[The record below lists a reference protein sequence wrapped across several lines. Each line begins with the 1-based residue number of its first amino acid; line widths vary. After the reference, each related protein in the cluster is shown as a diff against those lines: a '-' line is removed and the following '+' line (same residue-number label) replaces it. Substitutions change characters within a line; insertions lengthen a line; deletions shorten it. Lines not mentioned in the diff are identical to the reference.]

1 MKTRWKSSLLL
12 LFLCCGV
19 GCDDAPA
26 PQPLS
31 AQQKYEK
38 AQALLK
44 PNVENA
50 ASDVRGALQL
60 LREAAQAGYL
70 PAMLDYAGIFLE
82 GSKDGSVT
90 KNRVEAMQWY
100 RRAAAAGSMEAEYYI
115 GFILYGDR
123 KVEAA
128 MPYFQRAA
136 DAGIPEAQFLYG
148 RILLQKNDARGVD
161 YVRRAAE
168 SDRAATVAQAAYT
181 MGVVCQ
187 EGRGGQKVDLPQ
199 AVEWFKRSADAGDPR
214 ALHLVG
220 LMYLNGKGVEQDEQ
234 KGATMLRLAAGQ
246 DYPAAIKDYITYLQS
261 LDDPTPYADEIR
273 AWATRLQEL
282 QKNAK
287 P

>member
-1 MKTRWKSSLLL
+1 MKTRFCSSLLL
-12 LFLCCGV
+12 LFMCCGV

-44 PNVENA
+44 PNVEHA
-50 ASDVRGALQL
+50 ASDISGALQM
-60 LREAAQAGYL
+60 LREAAQEGYL
-70 PAMLDYAGIFLE
+70 PAMLDYAGVFLE
-82 GSKDGSVT
+82 GSKDGVVP
-90 KNRVEAMQWY
+90 KNRVEALQWY
-100 RRAAAAGSMEAEYYI
+100 RRAAAAGSKEAEYYI
-115 GFILYGDR
+115 GFILYGERNVD
-123 KVEAA
+123 AA

-136 DAGIPEAQFLYG
+136 DAGIPEALFLYG
-148 RILLQKNDARGVD
+148 RILLQKNDSRGVD
-161 YVRRAAE
+161 YVSRAAE

-187 EGRGGQKVDLPQ
+187 EGRGGQKVDLPR

-234 KGATMLRLAAGQ
+234 KGVAMLRLAAGQ
-246 DYPAAIKDYITYLQS
+246 DYPAAIKDYITYLRS
-261 LDDPTPYADEIR
+261 LDDSAPYADEIR
-273 AWATRLQEL
+273 AWAARLQEL
-282 QKNAK
+282 QKKKN